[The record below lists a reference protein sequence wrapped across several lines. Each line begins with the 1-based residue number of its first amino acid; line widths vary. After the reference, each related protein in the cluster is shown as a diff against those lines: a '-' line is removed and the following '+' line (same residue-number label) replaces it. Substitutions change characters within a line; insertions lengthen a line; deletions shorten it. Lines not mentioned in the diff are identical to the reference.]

1 MIYFTKFMRPAG
13 ATCTEIAPKRILLI
27 RLIIPVRMTRRF
39 NDPLHIPDKFFN
51 FSEQLFDAGKFLLSL
66 RQKKGQPDYPAG
78 LFSIFSYRLPM

>member
-27 RLIIPVRMTRRF
+27 RLLIPVRMTRRF

-66 RQKKGQPDYPAG
+66 RQKKRPAG
-78 LFSIFSYRLPM
+78 LPGWPFFNF

>member
-27 RLIIPVRMTRRF
+27 RLLIPVRMTRRF

-51 FSEQLFDAGKFLLSL
+51 FSEQLFDAGKFLRSL
-66 RQKKGQPDYPAG
+66 RQKKASRIIRLA
-78 LFSIFSYRLPM
+78 LFIFSYRLPM

>member
-27 RLIIPVRMTRRF
+27 RLLIPVHMTRRF

-51 FSEQLFDAGKFLLSL
+51 ISEQLFDGGKFLLSL
-66 RQKKGQPDYPAG
+66 RQKNA
-78 LFSIFSYRLPM
+78 SRITRLAFFHF